1 MKTLKLENVGDQSK
15 APWRRH
21 CRVST
26 FYRYRGNDNCQLLRW
41 SLFSLNPALFLS
53 LSLSLP
59 LVICLKQLNMRIWT
73 DAKNKGSNARIL
85 RNFFS
90 RRNGIYPPKTSY
102 HLLALVFLFSLKR
115 LLLTANQAYRVLD
128 ISSLRFNTKAPK
140 RTLHLRTLSWAGQD
154 GKTMTWSIIGFSNFP
169 PDRKVSQIPHLF
181 RPIPQ
186 AIPPASTKSQGTYC
200 PGRGGSWYLRCIQM
214 AFCPSWNVWK
224 LVFLFQMVFWDV
236 TV

>member
-1 MKTLKLENVGDQSK
+1 MQ
-15 APWRRH
+15 
-21 CRVST
+21 
-26 FYRYRGNDNCQLLRW
+26 
-41 SLFSLNPALFLS
+41 
-53 LSLSLP
+53 
-59 LVICLKQLNMRIWT
+59 
-73 DAKNKGSNARIL
+73 KNKGSNARIL

-115 LLLTANQAYRVLD
+115 LLLTANQAHRVLD

-154 GKTMTWSIIGFSNFP
+154 GKTMTWSIGFSNFP

>member
-1 MKTLKLENVGDQSK
+1 MWGTKARLHEEGIAESALSIGTEVMTIVSYYVGHCSVWTLLFFSLCPSLSPSCDLFETVKHANLNWCKKQGIQRK
-15 APWRRH
+15 NFA
-21 CRVST
+21 
-26 FYRYRGNDNCQLLRW
+26 QLLLEEKW
-41 SLFSLNPALFLS
+41 YISPQNQLS
-53 LSLSLP
+53 SP
-59 LVICLKQLNMRIWT
+59 RI
-73 DAKNKGSNARIL
+73 SV
-85 RNFFS
+85 
-90 RRNGIYPPKTSY
+90 P
-102 HLLALVFLFSLKR
+102 FSLKR

-154 GKTMTWSIIGFSNFP
+154 GKTMTWSIGFSNFP